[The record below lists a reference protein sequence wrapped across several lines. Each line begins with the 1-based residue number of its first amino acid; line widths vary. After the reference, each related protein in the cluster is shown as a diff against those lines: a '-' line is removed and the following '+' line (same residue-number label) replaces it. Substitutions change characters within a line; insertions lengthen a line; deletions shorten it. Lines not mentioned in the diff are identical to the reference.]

1 MWKNLETKLEML
13 RSRSEEVTSNTSTDA
28 QAKLLRQV
36 ETLQTQYALASEN
49 WQALE
54 STLNARLAAL
64 EKERDDIAKR
74 EADVR
79 KKAREVNGKARRLE
93 DELESE
99 KDKASTIE
107 SDLAEQKAS
116 LARLQTRLDTAE
128 AAVQEARA
136 ESARER
142 KVFEK
147 ELQSKIDEEKTK
159 WKLENNHSNS
169 VPPTPTESSHF
180 LRAESPSAYFAARK
194 PSATDLR
201 NIQGRRSNAGSK
213 TFASDLPSLFTD
225 HNKSPSR
232 RPSTIPHHSSHP
244 FSATPSRQDST
255 SSMAHVNGNV
265 PISASVSVAPSID
278 AIDDNMDRDSTSSP
292 HRTVN
297 ELISVS
303 AMNTGPSVQLV
314 ERMSAAVRRLES
326 EKAASKEEM
335 VRILSQRDE
344 AREEVVNLMREIEGL
359 KGDRERV
366 GTLEKDLKDVEGK
379 YEAVLQLLGERSEEN
394 EELKNDV
401 LDLKKIY
408 RELVES
414 TMK

>member
-1 MWKNLETKLEML
+1 
-13 RSRSEEVTSNTSTDA
+13 V
-28 QAKLLRQV
+28 
-36 ETLQTQYALASEN
+36 
-49 WQALE
+49 
-54 STLNARLAAL
+54 AL

-93 DELESE
+93 EELETE

-107 SDLAEQKAS
+107 ADLAEQKSS
-116 LARLQTRLDTAE
+116 LAKAQTRLSTAE

-136 ESARER
+136 EIERER

-147 ELQSKIDEEKTK
+147 ELQSRIDEEKTK
-159 WKLENNHSNS
+159 WKLENNHANS
-169 VPPTPTESSHF
+169 IPPTPTESNHF
-180 LRAESPSAYFAARK
+180 LRADSPSTYFAARK

-201 NIQGRRSNAGSK
+201 AFQGRRSNAGSR
-213 TFASDLPSLFTD
+213 TFASDLPPLFTE
-225 HNKSPSR
+225 HNRPPSR
-232 RPSTIPHHSSHP
+232 RTSTLPYQTSLP
-244 FSATPSRQDST
+244 LRTPTESATPSRHDST
-255 SSMAHVNGNV
+255 SSLAHHINGNNL
-265 PISASVSVAPSID
+265 PPSASISVAPSID

-303 AMNTGPSVQLV
+303 TINTGPSVQLV

-344 AREEVVNLMREIEGL
+344 AREEVVALMRELEGL
-359 KGDRERV
+359 KTDREKIAL
-366 GTLEKDLKDVEGK
+366 LEKDLKDVEGK
-379 YEAVLQLLGERSEEN
+379 YEAVLQLLGEKSEEN

-414 TMK
+414 TLK